1 MQILKNKVTIIAEC
15 GVNHNGD
22 LGLAKEMIHV
32 AYEANADYVKFQTY
46 KTENLIKKDCPM
58 AQYQID
64 NLEEQK
70 SQFDMLKKYELS
82 EDNFCELY
90 EYSQNLGIKFLS
102 TPFDIDS
109 LEFLYGLGLK
119 TIKISSGDLTNAPLL
134 LKASKK
140 DLSLILSTGMATL
153 EEIDAALSVVYWGY
167 YSKKEPTSYQEI
179 LDFSNEGFSKDL
191 YEKVHLLH
199 CLSDYPAPVE
209 KLNLQAIKVLKDRYA
224 IPIGYSDHTLGTH
237 IPSAA
242 VALGACVIEKHFTL
256 DRALPGPDH
265 KASLVP
271 EELISMVQQIRD
283 IELAIGDGIKSPTEN
298 EKETSKLVR
307 KGLYAKNFIASG
319 QNINDD
325 DIICLRPETR
335 SSPVLF
341 WDFVNQK
348 ASKDFNPGDPL

>member
-1 MQILKNKVTIIAEC
+1 MQALHNKVTVIAEC

-22 LGLAKEMIHV
+22 LKLAKEMIHA

-70 SQFDMLKKYELS
+70 SQFDMLKQYELS

-90 EYSQNLGIKFLS
+90 EYSQKVGIKFLS
-102 TPFDIDS
+102 TPFDMGS
-109 LEFLYGLGLK
+109 LEFLYRLGLK

-134 LKASKK
+134 LEASKK

-153 EEIDAALSVVYWGY
+153 AEIDVALSVVYWGY
-167 YSKKEPTSYQEI
+167 YSKREPTSYQEI
-179 LDFSNEGFSKDL
+179 LDFSPQRFSNYL
-191 YEKVHLLH
+191 SEKIHLLH
-199 CLSDYPAPVE
+199 CLSDYPAPME
-209 KLNLQAIKVLKDRYA
+209 NLNLQAIKVLKDRYA

-237 IPSAA
+237 VPAAA

-265 KASLVP
+265 KASLIP
-271 EELISMVQQIRD
+271 EELIRMVQQIRD
-283 IELAIGDGIKSPTEN
+283 IELAIGEGIKRPTEN
-298 EKETSKLVR
+298 EKETAKLVR
-307 KGLYAKNFIASG
+307 KGLYAKKFIASG
-319 QNINDD
+319 QNITAN

-341 WDFVNQK
+341 WNFVNQK